1 MNATSQSYR
10 DGINLP
16 EYLSREEKNNDI
28 VDGTENL
35 SELGIQ
41 LDNHQD
47 SNTASL
53 NKARLEGKFVSKN
66 IINLSI
72 RNLSRSEI
80 SLLSKSMKFV
90 PSANK
95 INRAKLRREL
105 EEYGRKLR
113 LMWHFRDDER
123 TFSTDKFRPTPSFN
137 PRNKDTIIKAYLNFF
152 EDRLLDIEVPSKRY
166 NNLTKE
172 KRGAIYTLRDD
183 STIIV
188 KGADKGLVEVV
199 WEREDYLK

>member
-16 EYLSREEKNNDI
+16 EYLSREQKNNDI

-35 SELGIQ
+35 SELGRQ

-53 NKARLEGKFVSKN
+53 NKARLEGKSVSKN
-66 IINLSI
+66 IINLSR

-80 SLLSKSMKFV
+80 SLLSKGLKFV

-95 INRAKLRREL
+95 IN
-105 EEYGRKLR
+105 
-113 LMWHFRDDER
+113 
-123 TFSTDKFRPTPSFN
+123 
-137 PRNKDTIIKAYLNFF
+137 
-152 EDRLLDIEVPSKRY
+152 
-166 NNLTKE
+166 
-172 KRGAIYTLRDD
+172 
-183 STIIV
+183 
-188 KGADKGLVEVV
+188 
-199 WEREDYLK
+199 